1 MSQVSTS
8 QNYIS
13 ARTYTSADRS
23 GCREQVIYYDGL
35 GRPSQTVD
43 RSITPDKKDIVSLQ
57 EYDDQGRKLRTWL
70 PAKSTGNGS
79 YMNISSLKSG
89 ASSLASGD
97 SRPYVQTTY
106 EASPLNRPI
115 AEHGASEAWAEHP
128 VSYRY
133 VTLILSRFPI
143 FPAGFPTEIYWAF
156 VLRMKTEIRLMILK
170 TDWDVQSWR
179 DI

>member
-1 MSQVSTS
+1 MKRIYLLLSLLLCQLLCMSQVSTS

-13 ARTYTSADRS
+13 TRTYTSADRS

-43 RSITPDKKDIVSLQ
+43 CSITPDKKDIVSLQ

-97 SRPYVQTTY
+97 SRSLSSEQTDCRTW
-106 EASPLNRPI
+106 SKRGMGRTPCKLPLCYP
-115 AEHGASEAWAEHP
+115 
-128 VSYRY
+128 
-133 VTLILSRFPI
+133 
-143 FPAGFPTEIYWAF
+143 
-156 VLRMKTEIRLMILK
+156 
-170 TDWDVQSWR
+170 
-179 DI
+179 

>member
-1 MSQVSTS
+1 MKRIYLLLSLLLCQLLCMSQVSTS

-79 YMNISSLKSG
+79 YMNISSDL
-89 ASSLASGD
+89 SLHFQFCQD
-97 SRPYVQTTY
+97 SQTDYPHLFQGVQAQARWQAVIHVPMCRPPTK
-106 EASPLNRPI
+106 PL
-115 AEHGASEAWAEHP
+115 
-128 VSYRY
+128 
-133 VTLILSRFPI
+133 L
-143 FPAGFPTEIYWAF
+143 
-156 VLRMKTEIRLMILK
+156 
-170 TDWDVQSWR
+170 
-179 DI
+179 

>member
-1 MSQVSTS
+1 MKRIYLLLSLLLCQLLCMSQVSTS

-70 PAKSTGNGS
+70 PAKSTGNGML
-79 YMNISSLKSG
+79 YECLLHEERRKLVGQAVIHV
-89 ASSLASGD
+89 
-97 SRPYVQTTY
+97 PYVQHNLRSLSS
-106 EASPLNRPI
+106 ESDRLQNMEQAR
-115 AEHGASEAWAEHP
+115 HGQN
-128 VSYRY
+128 
-133 VTLILSRFPI
+133 TL
-143 FPAGFPTEIYWAF
+143 
-156 VLRMKTEIRLMILK
+156 
-170 TDWDVQSWR
+170 
-179 DI
+179 